1 MREVVFQARATVGVV
16 VVSGLFYGEIGVAN
30 MVDESAAKGGQE
42 SASSPPEHYH
52 VNFFQP
58 GNDHS
63 RANMKMII
71 VMVLIWAVGV
81 FGFQIALMVMGKKVP
96 EPTLSKYEK
105 VWPEIQNGSAT
116 SQTKQE
122 YARTLLMVLG
132 KNIAVSDGDK
142 NVLKQALSSTTYELA
157 ENQSAELDKYTSTLA
172 AEYAKVHKENEKEAS
187 LDQEEEKLNPETVAD
202 MKGKIRELGG
212 SVLNLTDKG
221 YDPLL
226 SALLPDSLLPA
237 EEAKFIP
244 AENGDA
250 LTGIMKK
257 YLIHNRCAL
266 TDTKFMG
273 FPFHYWYTA
282 QFLLIMFVALC
293 WIYTMVTDRLHKKYG
308 FVEE

>member
-1 MREVVFQARATVGVV
+1 
-16 VVSGLFYGEIGVAN
+16 

-81 FGFQIALMVMGKKVP
+81 FGFQVALMVMGKNVP
-96 EPTLSKYEK
+96 EPTLATFNE
-105 VWPEIQNGSAT
+105 VWPDIQNSSAT
-116 SQTKQE
+116 PEAKQKYSQ
-122 YARTLLMVLG
+122 TLLMVLG
-132 KNIAVSDGDK
+132 KNIAVSDNDK
-142 NVLKQALSSTTYELA
+142 QVLKQALSSTTSELA
-157 ENQSAELDKYTSTLA
+157 GDQSAELDKYIAALA
-172 AEYAKVHKENEKEAS
+172 AEYAKVGT
-187 LDQEEEKLNPETVAD
+187 EEEKDDTKKEELNPATVAE

-212 SVLNLTDKG
+212 SILNLSDKG

-237 EEAKFIP
+237 EEAKFTP
-244 AENGDA
+244 AENGEA

-257 YLIHNRCAL
+257 YLVHNRCGL
-266 TDTKFMG
+266 TDAKFMG

-282 QFLLIMFVALC
+282 QFLLIMFVGLC